1 MGNYHGGNK
10 MKSRRE
16 WLKEGLKE
24 TARRKKEQGGSLSRD
39 IEIWEKRDR
48 RGHIASVA
56 SIVCFCVPISLV
68 LLGFLLCMY
77 SATQAEGCSAGL
89 AAVFGAIMVFIG
101 GTFLAVVTSI
111 IGTFLGLYAV
121 LSTEWRRG
129 KLGLFIN
136 LLLVLVCC
144 ACILVGLALF

>member
-1 MGNYHGGNK
+1 

-24 TARRKKEQGGSLSRD
+24 TARRKKEQDGSLSR
-39 IEIWEKRDR
+39 EVEVWKKHDR
-48 RGHIASVA
+48 RGHIASAA

-68 LLGFLLCMY
+68 LLCFLLCMY
-77 SATQAEGCSAGL
+77 SASQAEGCMEGM
-89 AAVFGAIMVFIG
+89 AAYIGIIMGTIG

-121 LSTEWRRG
+121 LSTE
-129 KLGLFIN
+129 
-136 LLLVLVCC
+136 
-144 ACILVGLALF
+144 